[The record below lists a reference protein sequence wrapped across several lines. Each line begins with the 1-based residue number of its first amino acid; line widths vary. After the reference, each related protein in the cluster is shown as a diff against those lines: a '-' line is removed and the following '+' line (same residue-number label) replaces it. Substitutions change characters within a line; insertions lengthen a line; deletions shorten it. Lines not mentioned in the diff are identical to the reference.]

1 MNNSL
6 CLLPT
11 NFGHGLICN
20 CLYPLLNGK
29 TLIILPKFNI
39 KLLSKLNK
47 IIDENNINYMSS
59 VPSVWK
65 IVLKLSKKP
74 IKNSLKLITCG
85 SAPLSAFLWKN
96 IQNWSSTK
104 RVWNTYGITETGSWI
119 AGTEGSNVVPKDGKI
134 GKGWGTNIIVSK
146 DISNIKN
153 HINLLDKNNRMK
165 KTKKAIYG
173 YKLQALCK
181 GILDQKND

>member
-1 MNNSL
+1 MENYVPLKYMNNSL

-29 TLIILPKFNI
+29 TLLILPKFNI
-39 KLLSKLNK
+39 TLLSKLNK

-74 IKNSLKLITCG
+74 VKNFTINYLWIC
-85 SAPLSAFLWKN
+85 LSAFLWEN
-96 IQNWSSTK
+96 IQNWSNIK
-104 RVWNTYGITETGSWI
+104 RVWNTYGIRNWKLI
-119 AGTEGSNVVPKDGKI
+119 AGNEGSNVVPKDGKI
-134 GKGWGTNIIVSK
+134 GEDGEQI
-146 DISNIKN
+146 
-153 HINLLDKNNRMK
+153 
-165 KTKKAIYG
+165 
-173 YKLQALCK
+173 
-181 GILDQKND
+181 